1 MSATASRPRP
11 RPAHGLGC
19 TRCAYTPSGR
29 QLISVGA
36 TNTIRIYKTGSD
48 GEPTNVDDCQEQNVS
63 VAATDEFFVAGSED
77 GTVSLYSLD
86 THSFESFLLRT
97 SLPVRD
103 VALSPDGRWCAVASD
118 ELTVRIVRVDD
129 NTVVRHLRAHN
140 RPAKHVSFDPKGRTV
155 AVACTDGII
164 YVYSLIE
171 TEDEDEA
178 ETESGANTKGGPAL
192 IRKIDG
198 IIGSLESEADAS
210 AKIAWHPDGRAF
222 AVPTPTRDI
231 QIVSKHDWEK
241 QRVFANGHDGEITAL
256 AWSPNGALLASAG
269 KDGKILL
276 WEAKTQSVVA
286 RYDYNGIQ
294 DIAWHP
300 TNNLVAFTNG
310 DGEVYIYP
318 DFIAAQYA
326 VLLRLPTQPSPFI
339 HDPLGEISANGL
351 VRRPQQQRPDGSRK
365 ADGAVQSG
373 LVAREAVEGGDDED
387 LDSILNG
394 DYDMMADD
402 DDDGFVVDDDGAGYT
417 TGGLNGSRKRPHD
430 GDSGIGPVRGAKRAG
445 GASAGGRALWQPQYH
460 PAFQPGSTPWR
471 GNRKYLCL
479 NLVGVVWTV
488 DQDAHYTVTVEFYDR
503 EFQRDFHFTD
513 TFLYDK
519 ACLNEHGTLFSCPPR
534 GEGDGS
540 GPASSPAMVFYRPHE
555 SWTQQRLDWRT
566 ELPAGESVV
575 AMSLSASFVTV
586 VTSADYVRVYTLFGV
601 PYRVYRPKSTPVVTC
616 ASWKDYVWT
625 LGNGPMAPDGTA
637 RLQYTIE
644 NVQRDEIC
652 QNEDTVALPAGAS
665 VQSVFFSDEG
675 DPCIYD
681 STGTLLT
688 LLHWRQPSRASW
700 VPLLDTRQMA
710 RLASGRKHES
720 YYPIAVAD
728 RKFHC
733 IILKGGD
740 QYPYFPR
747 PLLSEFEFSIPLG
760 RAPKKSDASGGE
772 DDAADENA
780 DDNAAAGRLEHAFV
794 LHGVHAAQ
802 LADRLEGRQLAE
814 KDGGGEGKSSY
825 ALKTALARLELET
838 DKTLLQLLALECRAG
853 EERGMRA
860 LELVRL
866 MRDGGGKMVEAAG
879 KVAERYGRTVLGTKI
894 RALGERRMQGRLGL
908 LDDDEEEE

>member
-1 MSATASRPRP
+1 MSATVSRPRP

-19 TRCAYTPSGR
+19 TRCAYTPNGR

-36 TNTIRIYKTGSD
+36 TNTIRIYRTGSD

-63 VAATDEFFVAGSED
+63 VVATDEFFVAGSED

-86 THSFESFLLRT
+86 TNSFESFLLRT

-118 ELTVRIVRVDD
+118 ELTVRLVRVDD

-155 AVACTDGII
+155 TVSCTDGII

-171 TEDEDEA
+171 TEDEDQDDG
-178 ETESGANTKGGPAL
+178 SGVGNANGDPAL

-222 AVPTPTRDI
+222 AVPTPTRVI
-231 QIVSKHDWEK
+231 QVISKHDWEK
-241 QRVFANGHDGEITAL
+241 QRTFANGHEGEITAL

-276 WEAKTQSVVA
+276 WETKTQSVVA
-286 RYDYNGIQ
+286 RYDYNGVQ

-310 DGEVYIYP
+310 EGEVYIYP
-318 DFIAAQYA
+318 DFITAQYA

-351 VRRPQQQRPDGSRK
+351 VRRPQQQQRPDGSHK
-365 ADGAVQSG
+365 PATVESG
-373 LVAREAVEGGDDED
+373 LVAREAVEGGDDD
-387 LDSILNG
+387 DDSMLNG
-394 DYDMMADD
+394 DYDMMGDD

-417 TGGLNGSRKRPHD
+417 TSGLNGGRKRPHD
-430 GDSGIGPVRGAKRAG
+430 GDNGPGMHRSAKRAG
-445 GASAGGRALWQPQYH
+445 SGRALWQPQYH
-460 PAFQPGSTPWR
+460 QAFQPGSTPWR

-519 ACLNEHGTLFSCPPR
+519 ACLNEHGALFSCPPR
-534 GEGDGS
+534 EGAS
-540 GPASSPAMVFYRPHE
+540 PAPAMVFYRPHE

-566 ELPAGESVV
+566 SLPVGESVV
-575 AMSLSASFVTV
+575 AMSLSASFVTI

-601 PYRVYRPKSTPVVTC
+601 PYRVYRPKSTPIVTC
-616 ASWKDYVWT
+616 ASWRDYVWT

-652 QNEDTVALPAGAS
+652 QNEDTVALPAGAT
-665 VQSVFFSDEG
+665 VRSVFFSDEG

-700 VPLLDTRQMA
+700 VPLLDTTQLA

-760 RAPKKSDASGGE
+760 RAPKKANTSGDDEQDGGSAE
-772 DDAADENA
+772 DD
-780 DDNAAAGRLEHAFV
+780 DDATAIRLEHDFV
-794 LHGVHAAQ
+794 LHGVHSAQ
-802 LADRLEGRQLAE
+802 LADRLT
-814 KDGGGEGKSSY
+814 GGGGKSAY
-825 ALKTALARLELET
+825 ALKTSLARIELET

-866 MRDGGGKMVEAAG
+866 MRDGGGKMIEAAG
-879 KVAERYGRTVLGTKI
+879 KVAERYGRSVLGSKI
-894 RALGERRMQGRLGL
+894 RALGERRLQGRMGL
-908 LDDDEEEE
+908 LDDEDEEEEE